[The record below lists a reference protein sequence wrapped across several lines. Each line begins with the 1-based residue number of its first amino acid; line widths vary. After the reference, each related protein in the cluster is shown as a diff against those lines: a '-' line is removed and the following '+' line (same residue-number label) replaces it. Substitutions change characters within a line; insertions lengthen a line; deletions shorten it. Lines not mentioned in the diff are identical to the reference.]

1 MADDG
6 GAVAVCEPCL
16 DLGTVTSDEVQLH
29 AIHLRNHHPSEER
42 VATFFPSAALAPY
55 LSFQLSNEN
64 LGLPP
69 ESRNRLFDEIGLVS
83 SVVLPP
89 GGAVT
94 RVVVQYRP
102 RLSESPQRSWERL
115 AGNIVISLGGEL
127 SPLYLP
133 VTGRL
138 CRSELIFDVA
148 PGVGAAER
156 GALSQLASAGDE
168 SVEPPSITAGG
179 ASGTPSHSAR
189 QELLIDVPAVNQTG
203 VKDITVRNLAP
214 VDTEFVL
221 RIRPPDDAW
230 QCVDYD
236 SGESLLRG
244 QHSLGG
250 YRHRVLRLGYAAPHP
265 GEREYQ
271 LVCCNL
277 RNTQNQ
283 PAITLRTSVAV
294 QRALPLVEVSGGI
307 GRDGAVDFGDVYLG
321 SSVTREL
328 TLRNVSAEHTV
339 EAALSGD
346 VAARCHLSLPPVAL
360 APGEER
366 PVRLTYQPPLSG
378 SQPIAARDGRF
389 VERRFAAAL
398 QLRLRDEPMR
408 QGGSAADAPN
418 AVDPGRDSVRGSDGS
433 ASAHARY
440 QRITTIPCRA
450 RTSESMVRVFPTE
463 VDLGDCCLETLY
475 STCIQLVNLSDLPAL
490 LSIQYSSTSITVAS
504 REPIIGPRQSY
515 DLRID
520 FVPHRV
526 HPDYV
531 KQITVVNRRNVRN
544 ENVVVL
550 RANCADRFR
559 VLYHALFYKLTMPDG
574 ARSNEL
580 HYGAVVAGHPY
591 VRTFQVKNIT
601 DRELV
606 LGLERSRRGAIE
618 LLLEAT
624 AAAAAATPRPTP
636 PPSATIS
643 PVPQRRIAG
652 RTALDPTEA
661 VSDSSEADDAER
673 VSPAKPV
680 SAAELEQVLLAPPA
694 TPSFFASAEAESDYM
709 NAHLTQARALQ
720 RARDG
725 GALLPV
731 ERLCLRAGGE
741 ATVYAVLRIPPES
754 RRLRTRLRPFE
765 ERIGVHL
772 LQFDRQR
779 LPPTHDPS
787 QPLSPREILLVGRV
801 CLSRMEVA
809 QPHINFGHIVAGEQR
824 AKTLLVQNLSEMHA
838 LYAIRKTGSVASG
851 FMHFG
856 TDRCGVLRPFSAKE
870 IPFVFRPSLH
880 GVFEESIRVENL
892 LDGGDAHAITMKA
905 VVHKRTH
912 FRVWPERLDWG
923 AGGDEV
929 VTAGAWSRPLQFY
942 VENQSD
948 RRREFVV
955 EVDRDG
961 WAEAAAAV
969 AETQLTVRIRERT
982 VAGSASV
989 GATASNGVVAAAA
1002 AAAAVDAAG
1011 HDEARH
1017 GELDT
1022 LEQKLRVAERK
1033 GKTEKAAK
1041 LRTQIQR
1048 LRQRGRQPESGDAPG
1063 DTAAA
1068 DTTRNPSPEESLP
1081 ASRSGRLAF
1090 ALQRGD
1096 EAQVR
1101 VAVRPQ
1107 AHTRGLQRLS
1117 IQVFEQRNRDVQ
1129 RSVQC
1134 SFAVR
1139 SASSSLDDV
1148 HGSDRVAVTE
1158 PTVTRL
1164 PAPPATLERPRPV
1177 PSTAASSG
1185 DRLRLSSAMVNFGR
1199 VPIGAT
1205 AERRLLVHNVG
1216 GRRTRFAVLEDT
1228 TVALPAT
1235 ITWAPA
1241 RSTVDVHGVAVVWL
1255 RYRPESV
1262 GRLSRTLLVKAIAPA
1277 EEVPAMAAEVAV
1289 GSPPSMSA
1297 SSPEVHRVRVLG
1309 VGVAQRSLL
1318 LPDFAATGTP
1328 SETPPDTATTVDWDY
1343 GAVYVDAQ
1351 GACALQRPLRLVSVA
1366 DHPVRLVFRSNL
1378 AKQIYFFED
1387 ADGRA
1392 PVESLQLAPRAEK
1405 SVYVRLAPR
1414 LPQRELYAGAV
1425 RSIVGG
1431 IQIAV
1436 HPRGDDD
1443 DDDSIVE
1450 EVLTVRVC
1458 ARAGMAEPLL
1468 LYPQAVYPVAEAIMD
1483 TDTERPSDR
1492 YRQREAGDAANATSS
1507 SSSSSLRCLFGERG
1521 VLRLQNA
1528 SEQLP
1533 LELQARSYC
1542 VRAPSRSTEK
1552 FTLSHHR
1559 VRIEPRQVMQLE
1571 YVWHTE
1577 DAGLYERLLLLEN
1590 VHYSTRSL
1598 DYRVRLVQLRDPQR
1612 LTVEEEEEEEEELVV
1627 DDGVRWC
1634 YVDGGSGKV
1643 VQCGRVRL
1651 RLRSE
1656 EASLPLERLRPE
1668 VMVDGVEV
1676 PIADPTTTTTE
1687 EEEEKEKERCTEGT
1701 ADGGAE
1707 RRAITDV
1714 SRSSS
1719 LTVQMPDRCTLVYGA
1734 GHLSRLRASEAAAMR
1749 AGHLARREALVV
1761 YRHGEQVVGGIRL
1774 SLGLAH
1780 ALVRLVEAEVDVG
1793 VVGYRCG
1800 YAERSVAVRL
1810 HNDGDAP
1817 ALVCLSAAGLPV
1829 GVTLAAADTTSPA
1842 HEWRIAPRSTLS
1854 VALTVQPSHLSV
1866 PVGRFS
1872 LPIALHNV
1880 YHPSQALVC
1889 TLVGEQT
1896 ACLLQ
1901 ALPPSLTLDEHGR
1914 ANLGVH
1920 VRDVAPADVRV
1931 EWQVEVERPE
1941 LIASAELQD
1950 RRSGAV
1956 LRSTTLGAGEKMD
1969 WEVVVVPAGAAAAAA
1984 AGEEE
1989 DAGED
1994 ARRVGVVVLRLTC
2007 KGSTVAEPEERIPIW
2022 WRRSTTATEEE
2033 EAAAGARHS
2042 PQPRTVG
2049 ATPASAPAPDTAVIT
2064 ADADDATSDGAADS
2078 RLLATATDA
2087 LEPESDAVSTAPA
2100 FQLRGCATA
2109 GDMLY
2114 EIDAGL
2120 VPVGSAPVQWT
2131 VQVAPLRPRDAP
2143 DSSAF
2148 EYKLHCASNAVA
2160 AASAGDRNADDA
2172 AVWLSLDRMGGV
2184 IDGARATQSIT
2195 FTLTPHRIGVYQDY
2209 VLVEDRRAPQ
2219 HLASVRVSMEVV
2231 AERDDAAATFTVV
2244 PPSIDYGSVMLGHVY
2259 RNKSILI
2266 SNHTEAA
2273 LEFVL
2278 RHDLAADAASEFHY
2292 STSNYALR
2300 KVSSV
2305 WVGRRSARRVF
2316 LYYRPEREASAE
2328 ASQVCPRTFHALV
2341 SCRLVRDFEQ
2351 RIEIRCACH
2360 PPQLSVSGNDVAFVL
2375 TNTAATAAGVEA
2387 VTEPPSSVVQVRGAV
2402 DAAVEVR
2409 SSALFFDVQL
2419 QPGTATDIV
2428 IRPRLAALRE
2438 VAVHE
2443 KYIEEHFSIYNRARP
2458 REFFWVRVR
2467 VKHGDASAAEFSAT
2481 QPRRRVQVLEGIVM
2495 QFLRAF
2501 AAFWAPL
2508 RRQRVPGAGA
2518 DSVRLAAAAGGD
2530 RVAEAFVDQLRE
2542 RQWRADTASDPV
2554 DAWLERVLEATGR
2567 DAQMSAAYDA
2577 LLFEA
2582 HYCTDE
2588 LVFHALRDQS
2598 SAVLRLAQ
2606 ICYGFVFKMDLFQAY
2621 TRAESD
2627 MRQRLAPL
2635 VKPWAGQL
2643 RHFLSFFPDSQH
2655 RMELRE
2661 LEGIRE
2667 RCADLFADG

>member
-29 AIHLRNHHPSEER
+29 AIHLCNHHPSEER
-42 VATFFPSAALAPY
+42 VATFFPSAALAPC

-102 RLSESPQRSWERL
+102 RLPDSPQRSWERL

-138 CRSELIFDVA
+138 CRSELDFDVA

-156 GALSQLASAGDE
+156 GALSPSASTGDE

-179 ASGTPSHSAR
+179 ASGTLSRTAR
-189 QELLIDVPAVNQTG
+189 RELLIDVPAVNQMG

-244 QHSLGG
+244 QHPLGG
-250 YRHRVLRLGYAAPHP
+250 YRHRVLRLGYAASHP

-283 PAITLRTSVAV
+283 AAITVRTSVAV
-294 QRALPLVEVSGGI
+294 QRALPLVEVSGGT
-307 GRDGAVDFGDVYLG
+307 GRGGAVDFGDVYLG

-328 TLRNVSAEHTV
+328 TLRNVSAERAV

-346 VAARCHLSLPPVAL
+346 VAARCHLSMSPVTL
-360 APGEER
+360 APAEER

-408 QGGSAADAPN
+408 EGSSAADAAH
-418 AVDPGRDSVRGSDGS
+418 AVDPGRDSVRGGDGG
-433 ASAHARY
+433 APAHARY
-440 QRITTIPCRA
+440 QLTTSIPCRA

-490 LSIQYSSTSITVAS
+490 LSIQYSSTSIAVAS

-606 LGLERSRRGAIE
+606 LGLERSKRGAIE
-618 LLLEAT
+618 LLVEAP
-624 AAAAAATPRPTP
+624 AAAAATPHRTP
-636 PPSATIS
+636 PPSATVS
-643 PVPQRRIAG
+643 PVPQRRVAG

-673 VSPAKPV
+673 ISPAKPV
-680 SAAELEQVLLAPPA
+680 SVAELEQVLLAPPA

-731 ERLCLRAGGE
+731 ERVCLRAGGE

-801 CLSRMEVA
+801 CLSRVEVA
-809 QPHINFGHIVAGEQR
+809 QPHINFGHIVAGAQR

-892 LDGGDAHAITMKA
+892 LDGGDAHAVTMKA

-923 AGGDEV
+923 DGDDEV
-929 VTAGAWSRPLQFY
+929 VAAGAWSRPLQFY

-961 WAEAAAAV
+961 WAAAV
-969 AETQLTVRIRERT
+969 AVETQLTVRIRKRSG
-982 VAGSASV
+982 AGGASAE
-989 GATASNGVVAAAA
+989 TTTSNGVAA
-1002 AAAAVDAAG
+1002 DAAG
-1011 HDEARH
+1011 HDEARD

-1033 GKTEKAAK
+1033 GKIDKAAK

-1048 LRQRGRQPESGDAPG
+1048 LRQRGRQPESDDAPG

-1068 DTTRNPSPEESLP
+1068 DPSPEEPLP

-1096 EAQVR
+1096 EAEVG

-1107 AHTRGLQRLS
+1107 AHARGLQRLS

-1134 SFAVR
+1134 SFAVS
-1139 SASSSLDDV
+1139 SASGSLDEV
-1148 HGSDRVAVTE
+1148 QGSDRVAAAE
-1158 PTVTRL
+1158 PTVARP
-1164 PAPPATLERPRPV
+1164 PAPPTVLERPRPV
-1177 PSTAASSG
+1177 SAAAAPSG
-1185 DRLRLSSAMVNFGR
+1185 DRLRLSSAMVDFGR

-1216 GRRTRFAVLEDT
+1216 GRRARFAVLEDT
-1228 TVALPAT
+1228 AVALPAT
-1235 ITWAPA
+1235 ITWTPA

-1262 GRLSRTLLVKAIAPA
+1262 GRLSRTLLVKVLAPA
-1277 EEVPAMAAEVAV
+1277 EEVPAVAAEGAV
-1289 GSPPSMSA
+1289 GSSPSTSA
-1297 SSPEVHRVRVLG
+1297 PAPGALRVRVLG

-1328 SETPPDTATTVDWDY
+1328 SETPPDTAVDWDY
-1343 GAVYVDAQ
+1343 GVVYVDAR
-1351 GACALQRPLRLVSVA
+1351 GACALRRPLRLVSVA

-1405 SVYVRLAPR
+1405 SVYVCLAPR
-1414 LPQRELYAGAV
+1414 LPQQELYAGAA

-1436 HPRGDDD
+1436 HSRGDDN
-1443 DDDSIVE
+1443 IVE
-1450 EVLTVRVC
+1450 EVLTVKVH

-1468 LYPQAVYPVAEAIMD
+1468 LYPQAVHPGAEAMLY
-1483 TDTERPSDR
+1483 TDAERPSDR
-1492 YRQREAGDAANATSS
+1492 YRQREAGDAVTVPP

-1521 VLRLQNA
+1521 VLRVQNV

-1533 LELQARSYC
+1533 LELQVRSYC
-1542 VRAPSRSTEK
+1542 VRAPPRSTEK

-1571 YVWHTE
+1571 YGWRTE

-1598 DYRVRLVQLRDPQR
+1598 DYRVRLVQLRNPQR
-1612 LTVEEEEEEEEELVV
+1612 LTVEEEEEE
-1627 DDGVRWC
+1627 DGGRWC
-1634 YVDGGSGKV
+1634 YVDGGSGKD

-1676 PIADPTTTTTE
+1676 PIADPTTTTTTMTMT
-1687 EEEEKEKERCTEGT
+1687 EKERCTEGT
-1701 ADGGAE
+1701 ADGDAE
-1707 RRAITDV
+1707 QRAVADV

-1719 LTVQMPDRCTLVYGA
+1719 LMVQMPDRCTLVYGA

-1761 YRHGEQVVGGIRL
+1761 YRHDEQVVGGIRL
-1774 SLGLAH
+1774 SLVLAH
-1780 ALVRLVEAEVDVG
+1780 ALLRLVEAEVDVG

-1800 YAERSVAVRL
+1800 NAERSVAVRL

-1817 ALVCLSAAGLPV
+1817 AVVRLSAAGLPA
-1829 GVTLAAADTTSPA
+1829 GVTLADADTTSPD
-1842 HEWRIAPRSTLS
+1842 HEWRIAPHRTLS
-1854 VALTVQPSHLSV
+1854 VALTVQPSQLSV

-1872 LPIALHNV
+1872 LPITLHNV
-1880 YHPSQALVC
+1880 CHPSQALVW

-1901 ALPPSLTLDEHGR
+1901 ALPSSLTLDEHGR
-1914 ANLGVH
+1914 ANLSVH
-1920 VRDVAPADVRV
+1920 IRDVAPADVRV

-1969 WEVVVVPAGAAAAAA
+1969 WEVVAAAAATTA
-1984 AGEEE
+1984 VQE
-1989 DAGED
+1989 DAGEG
-1994 ARRVGVVVLRLTC
+1994 AHRVGVVVLRLTC
-2007 KGSTVAEPEERIPIW
+2007 KGSAVAEPEERIPIW
-2022 WRRSTTATEEE
+2022 WQRSTATEEE
-2033 EAAAGARHS
+2033 EAAGAHPS
-2042 PQPRTVG
+2042 PEPPTME
-2049 ATPASAPAPDTAVIT
+2049 AAPARAPAPDT
-2064 ADADDATSDGAADS
+2064 ADADDATSDGAADL

-2087 LEPESDAVSTAPA
+2087 LEPESDAVSAAPA

-2148 EYKLHCASNAVA
+2148 EYKLHWSSNAAAAA
-2160 AASAGDRNADDA
+2160 AASASTGDRTADDA

-2278 RHDLAADAASEFHY
+2278 RHDLAAGAASEFHY

-2316 LYYRPEREASAE
+2316 LYYRPEREAGAE

-2351 RIEIRCACH
+2351 RIEIRCVCH

-2375 TNTAATAAGVEA
+2375 TNAAATAAGVEA
-2387 VTEPPSSVVQVRGAV
+2387 VTEPPSSVVQVRGAA

-2409 SSALFFDVQL
+2409 SSALFFEVQP
-2419 QPGTATDIV
+2419 QPGTATDIL

-2438 VAVHE
+2438 VAAHE

-2467 VKHGDASAAEFSAT
+2467 VKHGDASAAEFSAA

-2567 DAQMSAAYDA
+2567 DAQVSAAYDA

-2606 ICYGFVFKMDLFQAY
+2606 ICYGFIFKMDLFQAY
-2621 TRAESD
+2621 ARAESD

-2661 LEGIRE
+2661 LERIRG
-2667 RCADLFADG
+2667 RCADLFSDG